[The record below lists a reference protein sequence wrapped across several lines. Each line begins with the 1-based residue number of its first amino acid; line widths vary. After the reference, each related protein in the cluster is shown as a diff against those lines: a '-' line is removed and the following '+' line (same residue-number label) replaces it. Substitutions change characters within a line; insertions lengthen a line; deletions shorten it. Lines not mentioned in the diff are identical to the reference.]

1 MKNLIID
8 AGKNKIFFSLISNG
22 KSYTSE
28 YINNRKNFDRLVLL
42 LFEFL
47 NSKSMKINQI
57 NNIFVNQGIGKFSG
71 IRASLAVV
79 KGLGLANNVDIYGY
93 NSDQIKNNEFE
104 KVIDLFKKGLLKKN
118 LIKPH
123 YSS

>member
-47 NSKSMKINQI
+47 NSKSIKINQI

-71 IRASLAVV
+71 IQQE
-79 KGLGLANNVDIYGY
+79 
-93 NSDQIKNNEFE
+93 NSWK
-104 KVIDLFKKGLLKKN
+104 LFRLHFLLTFQWN
-118 LIKPH
+118 H
-123 YSS
+123 V

>member
-1 MKNLIID
+1 MNNLIID

-47 NSKSMKINQI
+47 NSKSIKINQI

>member
-1 MKNLIID
+1 MNNLIID

-47 NSKSMKINQI
+47 NSKSIKINQI

-104 KVIDLFKKGLLKKN
+104 KIIDLFKKGLLKKN

>member
-47 NSKSMKINQI
+47 NSKSIKINQI

-104 KVIDLFKKGLLKKN
+104 KIIDLFKKGLLKKN